1 MKKTRSRGVVG
12 DYRPWLGGYVVF
24 LAIAIVPTSSSFALC
39 RHQDR
44 MLPAINSGKLRNP
57 RKEGI

>member
-12 DYRPWLGGYVVF
+12 HYRPWLGGYVVF
-24 LAIAIVPTSSSFALC
+24 LAIAIVPTSSFVLC

-44 MLPAINSGKLRNP
+44 MLPAINSGKLGNP